1 MCLIEKFP
9 LCSIYFS
16 SQFFPF
22 GYTSTPCVPFLLS
35 RNTRGY
41 FSFHCSRLATQAR
54 HACLFCCRETRVGT
68 SVSIVPVWL
77 HKHAMRAFFV
87 VEKHAWVLQFPLF
100 PFGYTSTPC
109 VPFLLSRNTRVGT
122 YHLHGKTGNSGLKIK
137 WFPSLRL
144 GSFRNYG
151 L

>member
-1 MCLIEKFP
+1 MFHLFQFP
-9 LCSIYFS
+9 
-16 SQFFPF
+16 FFLF

-35 RNTRGY
+35 RN
-41 FSFHCSRLATQAR
+41 L
-54 HACLFCCRETRVGT
+54 RVGT

-87 VEKHAWVLQFPLF
+87 VEKPTRGYFSFHCSRLATQAHHACLFCCRETHAWVLQFPLF

-137 WFPSLRL
+137 WFPPLRL

>member
-35 RNTRGY
+35 RN
-41 FSFHCSRLATQAR
+41 L
-54 HACLFCCRETRVGT
+54 RVGT

-137 WFPSLRL
+137 WFPPLRL

>member
-1 MCLIEKFP
+1 MFRLFQFPILPVWLHKHAMRAFFVVEKHTRG
-9 LCSIYFS
+9 YFS

-35 RNTRGY
+35 RN
-41 FSFHCSRLATQAR
+41 
-54 HACLFCCRETRVGT
+54 
-68 SVSIVPVWL
+68 I
-77 HKHAMRAFFV
+77 
-87 VEKHAWVLQFPLF
+87 
-100 PFGYTSTPC
+100 
-109 VPFLLSRNTRVGT
+109 RVGT

-137 WFPSLRL
+137 WFPPLRL

>member
-1 MCLIEKFP
+1 MIEKFP

-22 GYTSTPCVPFLLS
+22 GYTRTPCVPFLLS
-35 RNTRGY
+35 RNLRVGTSVSILPVWLHKHSMRAFFVVEKRTRGY

-54 HACLFCCRETRVGT
+54 HACL
-68 SVSIVPVWL
+68 
-77 HKHAMRAFFV
+77 
-87 VEKHAWVLQFPLF
+87 
-100 PFGYTSTPC
+100 
-109 VPFLLSRNTRVGT
+109 FLLSRNTRVGT

-137 WFPSLRL
+137 WFPPLRL